1 MAHQVRQLSDQMKR
15 LTGENEGLYGDVREG
30 QEKLRLSSNQI
41 SKLKGEVED
50 YRMSMEDLKRK
61 SQDANNSKVSEY
73 EAKIAMFS
81 Q

>member
-61 SQDANNSKVSEY
+61 SQDANNSKVS
-73 EAKIAMFS
+73 
-81 Q
+81 